1 MWFRRLEINDV
12 RNLIRVELDL
22 GPGLNCFHGDNG
34 AGKTAIL
41 EAVHLLARGRSF
53 RSPQMA
59 DVVRRDQPAATVYA
73 LVEDEHRGRQS
84 IGISR
89 TGRGG
94 ADLRINGASSR
105 RLSEAAELLP
115 LQVMV
120 PALSDLVFGAPS
132 GRRQWLDWG
141 MFHVEHGYL
150 RTLREY
156 LQAVRQRNALLRA
169 LNGGGGGPPDQKSSE
184 QLRVWSEEAAVRGEA
199 VSRAR
204 ERYVDALSPVLSGIL
219 SEMAPELEVEM
230 TYRRGWPD
238 NEPLRK
244 MLGEWGP
251 GEVKSG
257 VTHHGPHRA
266 DVSLRVAGLQA
277 GSTLSRGQGKSLAS
291 AMMLAQA
298 RLLMMDASRAS
309 VFLIDDIGAELDL
322 PHGERFF
329 RLLGELGVQVLATSS
344 RLPEAAFGLS
354 DLGARMFHVEHG
366 AVSSPGGPSVD
377 PEPARQRD
385 A

>member
-1 MWFRRLEINDV
+1 
-12 RNLIRVELDL
+12 
-22 GPGLNCFHGDNG
+22 
-34 AGKTAIL
+34 
-41 EAVHLLARGRSF
+41 
-53 RSPQMA
+53 MA
-59 DVVRRDQPAATVYA
+59 EVVRREQAAATVYA
-73 LVEDEHRGRQS
+73 LVEDEHRGRQTV
-84 IGISR
+84 GISR
-89 TGRGG
+89 TRQGG
-94 ADLRINGASSR
+94 ADLRINGVSSR

-150 RTLREY
+150 RMLREY
-156 LQAVRQRNALLRA
+156 LQAVRQRNALLKGSGS
-169 LNGGGGGPPDQKSSE
+169 GGGVGGSADQNGLE
-184 QLRVWSEEAAVRGEA
+184 QLRVWSEEAAERGES
-199 VSRAR
+199 VSRSR
-204 ERYVDALSPVLSGIL
+204 QRYVDALTPVLSGVL

-244 MLGEWGP
+244 VLGQWGP
-251 GEVKSG
+251 AEVKSG

-277 GSTLSRGQGKSLAS
+277 GSSLSRGQGKSLAS

-322 PHGERFF
+322 SHGERFF
-329 RLLGELGVQVLATSS
+329 RLLGDLGVQVLATAS
-344 RLPEAAFGLS
+344 RLPEAALGLS
-354 DLGARMFHVEHG
+354 ELGARMFHVEHG
-366 AVSSPGGPSVD
+366 AVSSAGRSVD
-377 PEPARQRD
+377 PEQPARERD
-385 A
+385 G